1 MAEIGIAASIVGISE
16 FALVLSKNVYKFGC
30 KALAAREQTERVAR
44 NLSHY
49 AQVISLLGDRLDEDE
64 PVHSEKGL
72 ELAVNLCN
80 ESSELLQ
87 KVEKLLPSRDDDG
100 DIPWTTRI
108 AWAFKKSRID
118 ALIGEIEYMKT
129 TVNLLVQILYAGKKV
144 RSYRSALLSS
154 RKYDAG

>member
-16 FALVLSKNVYKFGC
+16 FALVLSKNLYKFGC

-64 PVHSEKGL
+64 PIHSKKGL
-72 ELAVNLCN
+72 LLAIDLCD
-80 ESSELLQ
+80 ESYGLLE
-87 KVEKLLPSRDDDG
+87 KVEKLLPNRDDGG
-100 DIPWTTRI
+100 DLTWTARL

-118 ALIGEIEYMKT
+118 ILIGEIEYMKT
-129 TVNLLVQILYAGKKV
+129 TVNLLVQVLYAGKKV
-144 RSYRSALLSS
+144 RSYR
-154 RKYDAG
+154 